1 MNAMEPL
8 LAIIVAVAGAFGNES
23 LNDTARR
30 TISDLWDVAKK
41 IIVAKFGASPVSQL
55 MDEMQRQPTMSVA
68 EHVTAQLTALNV
80 TSDPEIARIFR
91 ALAAAAKMTNDTT
104 RDAYAPWPMV

>member
-1 MNAMEPL
+1 MEPL

-30 TISDLWDVAKK
+30 TISDLWEVAKK
-41 IIVAKFGASPVSQL
+41 IIVAKFGETSPAPQL
-55 MDEMQRQPTMSVA
+55 MAEMQRHPTMSAA
-68 EHVTAQLTALNV
+68 EHVAAQLTALNV

-91 ALAAAAKMTNDTT
+91 ALAAAAKATNDTT
-104 RDAYAPWPMV
+104 RDAYAPWSMV

>member
-1 MNAMEPL
+1 MEPL
-8 LAIIVAVAGAFGNES
+8 LAIVVAVAGAFGNDT

-30 TISDLWDVAKK
+30 TISDLWEVAKK
-41 IIVAKFGASPVSQL
+41 IIVAKFGATSPASQL
-55 MDEMQRQPTMSVA
+55 MEDMQRQPTMSAA

-91 ALAAAAKMTNDTT
+91 ALAAAAKATNETPQN
-104 RDAYAPWPMV
+104 AYAPWSTV

>member
-1 MNAMEPL
+1 MEPL

-30 TISDLWDVAKK
+30 TIGDLWDVAKK

-55 MDEMQRQPTMSVA
+55 MDEMQRQPTMSAA

-91 ALAAAAKMTNDTT
+91 ALAAAAKTTNDTT
-104 RDAYAPWPMV
+104 QDAYAPWPMV

>member
-1 MNAMEPL
+1 MEPL
-8 LAIIVAVAGAFGNES
+8 LAIVVAVAGAFGNET

-41 IIVAKFGASPVSQL
+41 IIVAKFGASPASQL
-55 MDEMQRQPTMSVA
+55 MDEMQRQPTMSAA

-91 ALAAAAKMTNDTT
+91 ALAAAAKTTNDTT
-104 RDAYAPWPMV
+104 QDEYAPWSMV